1 MGEATASEEAVVGVD
16 ELRVR
21 RVGDIDCLE
30 AAEPLERLH
39 LTRDGRAT
47 DAEVGG
53 ELLPAERDESR
64 CGIRLA
70 LELLENQLVEIVRDD
85 TRTPDGIAG
94 RAVLAIVIGH
104 RVLPFL

>member
-21 RVGDIDCLE
+21 RVGDVDGLE

-39 LTRDGRAT
+39 LT
-47 DAEVGG
+47 
-53 ELLPAERDESR
+53 
-64 CGIRLA
+64 
-70 LELLENQLVEIVRDD
+70 RDD

-94 RAVLAIVIGH
+94 RAVLAIVIVH
-104 RVLPFL
+104 RVLPFP